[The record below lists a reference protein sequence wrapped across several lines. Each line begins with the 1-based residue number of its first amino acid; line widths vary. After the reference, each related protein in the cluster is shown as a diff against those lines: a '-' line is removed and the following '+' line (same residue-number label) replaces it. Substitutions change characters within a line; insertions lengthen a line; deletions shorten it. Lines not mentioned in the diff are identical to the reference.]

1 MPNDFNECA
10 FRCRAQEFYLRNQ
23 FAAFGGKLFGLIAV
37 LAIPSIL
44 KILIFTNASS
54 TAFTA
59 YKRYVE
65 TIFHT
70 VSWYKNELKPGSR

>member
-1 MPNDFNECA
+1 MFSGMLA
-10 FRCRAQEFYLRNQ
+10 
-23 FAAFGGKLFGLIAV
+23 GLIAV

-44 KILIFTNASS
+44 KILIHTKQSS
-54 TAFTA
+54 IPLTA

-70 VSWYKNELKPGSR
+70 VSWYEHDLKPGTM